1 MRDDDKVG
9 YRKPPTKTRFQKGK
23 SGNPSGRP
31 KRKYPPAEP
40 LDFQKELI
48 AELKSPMTITEA
60 GNKKKVAKLQA
71 LVKAVV
77 ACSFQDKAM
86 MKYLLNYIKK
96 FPKDAFVDDGNEVY
110 YTYRVTQSEWD
121 LMEAVQQEGA
131 EWLANSSEATN
142 SGADLNSK
150 TDAS

>member
-71 LVKAVV
+71 IVKAVV
-77 ACSFQDKAM
+77 ALSFQDKAM
-86 MKYLLNYIKK
+86 MKYLLNWIEKL
-96 FPKDAFVDDGNEVY
+96 PEDAFADDKFI
-110 YTYRVTQSEWD
+110 TYRISQS
-121 LMEAVQQEGA
+121 LLQAVEQDAA
-131 EWLANSSEATN
+131 EWLANSSNVTN
-142 SGADLNSK
+142 NGADLNSK
-150 TDAS
+150 TDEG